1 MNFTNYIARRYLFTK
16 SKKNA
21 INWLTYIAVAGVIA
35 SSLALF
41 VVLSAFSG
49 LKEFSLQFSGKLD
62 PDLKVFPES
71 GKRINLSADQLAEI
85 KNLVDVNQASQI
97 IEEKVLL
104 QYKEKNRP
112 AVLKGVDNSFVEI
125 NNIRPNV
132 VFGNWLDKNN
142 FQVVLGSDIARKL
155 SVGVM
160 NTTGGIQFLVPK
172 PGKGQI
178 KNLQNAFY
186 SARANVK
193 GVFRAGESLDKKYVF
208 STLDFAHNLLN
219 YKSDEISAIE
229 LQLAKNAEE
238 AVVKKQIAEIID
250 QPLVYKNRLQL
261 NDQLYKML
269 NTENLAIYLVFTL
282 VIIIALFNV
291 VGALIM
297 AILEKRP
304 AIKTLDHLGATGRQI
319 QMIFF
324 KLGFNMTFFGGCIGL
339 ILGLLLVVSQYY
351 FEWMMITVNLAYPV
365 EITLS
370 NVLLV
375 LLTITLLGLVASYIA
390 SSRVKKVVYG

>member
-71 GKRINLSADQLAEI
+71 GKRISLSADQLAEI
-85 KNLVDVNQASQI
+85 KNLADVNLASQI

-112 AVLKGVDNSFVEI
+112 AVLKGVDSSFVKI
-125 NNIRPNV
+125 NNIKPNI
-132 VFGNWLDKNN
+132 VFGNWLDTNN

-208 STLDFAHNLLN
+208 STLSFARDLLN
-219 YKSDEISAIE
+219 YKTDEISAIE
-229 LQLAKNAEE
+229 LRLAKNANE
-238 AVVKKQIAEIID
+238 AIVKKQIAEIID
-250 QPLVYKNRLQL
+250 QPLVFKNRLQL

-365 EITLS
+365 EITFG
-370 NVLLV
+370 NVLIVLV
-375 LLTITLLGLVASYIA
+375 TITLLGLAASYIA
-390 SSRVKKVVYG
+390 SSRVKKVVNS

>member
-1 MNFTNYIARRYLFTK
+1 MKFTHYIAQRYLFTK
-16 SKKNA
+16 SKKSA
-21 INWLTYIAVAGVIA
+21 INWLTYIAIAGVIA

-62 PDLKVFPES
+62 PDLKIFPEN
-71 GKRINLSADQLAEI
+71 GKRISLSNSKLVKI
-85 KNLVDVNQASQI
+85 KNLTDVDLASQI

-104 QYKEKNRP
+104 RYEEKNRP
-112 AVLKGVDNSFVEI
+112 ALLKGVDNSFVKI
-125 NNIRPNV
+125 NDIKPNI
-132 VFGNWLDKNN
+132 VFGNWLEANN
-142 FQVVLGSDIARKL
+142 YQVVIGSDIARKL

-178 KNLQNAFY
+178 KNLENAFY

-208 STLDFAHNLLN
+208 STLEFAKNLLN
-219 YKSDEISAIE
+219 FKDNQISSIE
-229 LQLAKNAEE
+229 LQLADNADE
-238 AVVKKQIAEIID
+238 AMLKQQISEIID
-250 QPLVYKNRLQL
+250 QPLIFKNRLQL

-304 AIKTLDHLGATGRQI
+304 AIKTLDYLGATGKQI

-339 ILGLLLVVSQYY
+339 VLGILLVLSQYY

-365 EITLS
+365 EITLG
-370 NVLLV
+370 NMLIVLI
-375 LLTITLLGLVASYIA
+375 TITLLGILASYVA
-390 SSRVKKVVYG
+390 SSRVKKIVNS

>member
-1 MNFTNYIARRYLFTK
+1 VKFTHYIAQRYLFTK
-16 SKKNA
+16 SKKSA
-21 INWLTYIAVAGVIA
+21 INWLTYIAIAGVIA

-62 PDLKVFPES
+62 PDLKIFPEN
-71 GKRINLSADQLAEI
+71 GKRISLSNSKLVKI
-85 KNLVDVNQASQI
+85 KNLTDVDLASQI

-104 QYKEKNRP
+104 RYEEKNRP
-112 AVLKGVDNSFVEI
+112 ALLKGVDNSFVKI
-125 NNIRPNV
+125 NDIKPNI
-132 VFGNWLDKNN
+132 VFGNWLEANN
-142 FQVVLGSDIARKL
+142 YQVVIGSDIARKL

-178 KNLQNAFY
+178 KNLENAFY

-208 STLDFAHNLLN
+208 STLEFAKNLLN
-219 YKSDEISAIE
+219 FKDNQISSIE
-229 LQLAKNAEE
+229 LQLADNADE
-238 AVVKKQIAEIID
+238 AMLKQQISEIID
-250 QPLVYKNRLQL
+250 QPLIFKNRLQL

-304 AIKTLDHLGATGRQI
+304 AIKTLDYLGATGKQI

-339 ILGLLLVVSQYY
+339 VLGILLVLSQYY

-365 EITLS
+365 EITLG
-370 NVLLV
+370 NMLIVLI
-375 LLTITLLGLVASYIA
+375 TITLLGILASYVA
-390 SSRVKKVVYG
+390 SSRVKKIVNS

>member
-1 MNFTNYIARRYLFTK
+1 M
-16 SKKNA
+16 
-21 INWLTYIAVAGVIA
+21 TYIAVAGVIA

-85 KNLVDVNQASQI
+85 KNLADVNLASQI

-112 AVLKGVDNSFVEI
+112 AVLKGVDSSFVKI
-125 NNIRPNV
+125 NNIKPNI
-132 VFGNWLDKNN
+132 VFGNWLDTNN
-142 FQVVLGSDIARKL
+142 FQVVLGSDIGRKL

-208 STLDFAHNLLN
+208 STL
-219 YKSDEISAIE
+219 
-229 LQLAKNAEE
+229 
-238 AVVKKQIAEIID
+238 
-250 QPLVYKNRLQL
+250 
-261 NDQLYKML
+261 
-269 NTENLAIYLVFTL
+269 
-282 VIIIALFNV
+282 
-291 VGALIM
+291 
-297 AILEKRP
+297 
-304 AIKTLDHLGATGRQI
+304 
-319 QMIFF
+319 
-324 KLGFNMTFFGGCIGL
+324 
-339 ILGLLLVVSQYY
+339 
-351 FEWMMITVNLAYPV
+351 
-365 EITLS
+365 
-370 NVLLV
+370 
-375 LLTITLLGLVASYIA
+375 
-390 SSRVKKVVYG
+390 

>member
-1 MNFTNYIARRYLFTK
+1 MNFTSYIARRYLFTR

-21 INWLTYIAVAGVIA
+21 INWLTYIAIAGVIA

-49 LKEFSLQFSGKLD
+49 LKEFSLQYSGKLD
-62 PDLKVFPES
+62 PDLKVLPKT
-71 GKRINLSADQLAEI
+71 GKRISITPEQFSQIKKI
-85 KNLVDVNQASQI
+85 KNVDIASQV

-104 QYKEKNRP
+104 QYKKKNRP
-112 AVLKGVDNSFVEI
+112 AILKGVDSSFIRI
-125 NNIRPNV
+125 NDLKPNI
-132 VFGNWLDKNN
+132 VFGNWLDENN
-142 FQVVLGSDIARKL
+142 YQVVMGSDIARKL

-178 KNLQNAFY
+178 RNLQNAFY

-193 GVFRAGESLDKKYVF
+193 GIFRAGESLDKKYVF
-208 STLDFAHNLLN
+208 STYDFALDLLN
-219 YKSDEISAIE
+219 FEQDQLSAIE
-229 LQLAKNAEE
+229 LALSEDADEE
-238 AVVKKQIAEIID
+238 LVQERIAAIVDDELIF
-250 QPLVYKNRLQL
+250 KNRLQL

-291 VGALIM
+291 IGALIM
-297 AILEKRP
+297 AILEKRA
-304 AIKTLDHLGATGRQI
+304 AIKTLDHIGATGKQI
-319 QMIFF
+319 QLIFF

-339 ILGLLLVVSQYY
+339 ILGILLVLSQYY

-365 EITLS
+365 NITIENMLI
-370 NVLLV
+370 V
-375 LLTITLLGLVASYIA
+375 LLTITLLGILASYIA
-390 SSRVKKVVYG
+390 SSRVKKVVNS